1 MKLIYTDKISLV
13 STSFGNLNS
22 SYSISK
28 VLNNQPKQPY
38 ISNNLSPQIKVN
50 LEGAEAFFMSYL
62 AETVSIL
69 FKDGLDGTG
78 STTGSYSPSG
88 NNYNLSEA
96 FLLNGRTHW
105 NESIFVLVPSTTKS
119 AIINLSNSVDVKG
132 SIDYWSAAGSSMG
145 KFMVGGGS
153 GSTADH
159 DKFPQVKLGTSVIG
173 TDGQANQIERI
184 TGTGSGNADIKL
196 ASGGSSSQTITS
208 MKLPV
213 IINTIKAGNLLTT
226 FNPTVGLSNAKETF
240 GVQQEKSSGLS
251 FRVGETRRVF
261 SGSFQVK
268 ESDRANTMRIL
279 EGLRVQPIAAE
290 ILNYQTNTS
299 VFGSFLSSPSLT
311 YTQQGSQLYDVNF
324 EFKEII

>member
-1 MKLIYTDKISLV
+1 MKLIYTDSISSV
-13 STSFGNLNS
+13 SANAGHLNN

-28 VLNNQPKQPY
+28 TLNNQPKQPY
-38 ISNNLSPQIKVN
+38 ISNNLSPQVTVN

-62 AETVSIL
+62 AESVSIE
-69 FKDGLDGTG
+69 FKDGLDGAGT
-78 STTGSYSPSG
+78 TTGSHSPSG

-105 NESIFVLVPSTTKS
+105 NESIFTSVPSSTKS
-119 AIINLSNSVDVKG
+119 AVISLSNSVDVKG
-132 SIDYWSAAGSSMG
+132 TIDYWSAAGSSMG

-153 GSTADH
+153 GSPANH

-184 TGTGSGNADIKL
+184 TGIGSGNADIKL

-213 IINTIKAGNLLTT
+213 VVNTIKAGKLLTT
-226 FNPTVGLSNAKETF
+226 FNPSVGLSNLKETF
-240 GVQQEKSSGLS
+240 GVQQEKDSGFL

-261 SGSFQVK
+261 SGFFQVK
-268 ESDRANTMRIL
+268 ESDRANTMRVL
-279 EGLRVQPIAAE
+279 EGLRSQTIAAE
-290 ILNYQTNTS
+290 ILDYQANTS
-299 VFGSFLSSPSLT
+299 VFGSFLRTPSFS
-311 YTQQGSQLYDVNF
+311 YSKQGSQLYDVTF

>member
-1 MKLIYTDKISLV
+1 MKLIYTDTISSV
-13 STSFGNLNS
+13 TTIFGHLNS
-22 SYSISK
+22 NYSISK

-38 ISNNLSPQIKVN
+38 ISDNLNIQIKVN

-62 AETVSIL
+62 AESVSIE

-78 STTGSYSPSG
+78 TTTGSHSPSG

-105 NESIFVLVPSTTKS
+105 NDSIFTSVPSSTKS

-132 SIDYWSAAGSSMG
+132 TINYWSAAGSSMG

-153 GSTADH
+153 GSPANH

-173 TDGQANQIERI
+173 TDGQTNQIERI
-184 TGTGSGNADIKL
+184 TGTGSGNSDIKL
-196 ASGGSSSQTITS
+196 AAGGSSSQTITS
-208 MKLPV
+208 MRLPV
-213 IINTIKAGNLLTT
+213 VVNTIKAGKLLTT
-226 FNPTVGLSNAKETF
+226 LNPSVGLSNLKENF
-240 GVQQEKSSGLS
+240 GVQQEKDSGFL

-261 SGSFQVK
+261 SGAFQVK
-268 ESDRANTMRIL
+268 ESDRVNTMRIL
-279 EGLRVQPIAAE
+279 EGLRAQTIAAE
-290 ILNYQTNTS
+290 ILDYQTSTS
-299 VFGSFLSSPSLT
+299 VFGSFLTAPSLSYST
-311 YTQQGSQLYDVNF
+311 QGSQLYNVTF